1 MKNVLSVYIAAILIC
16 SIVGASVIPST
27 VATDEQQNQGKI
39 EFGNIQP
46 TGNVRSVPYTG
57 RLRVYIVE
65 PASRWNMYNGQPYHF
80 GFLGFAFNGDISIN
94 PQDTYENSIT
104 WNGDVSEGNAMVIA
118 AVFNS
123 EQHQGYAYP
132 PSGYPF
138 WAHYNDATA
147 AATPGNTGYNTVTP
161 NFTHTVLVEEGSATW
176 CQYCPAMAD
185 TLYAI
190 YQSGDYPWYFVALVD
205 DMNAQAASR
214 LRSEYNIYGF
224 PTAFYDGGYQVSVG
238 GSTSQSVYR
247 TRIEASGHR
256 PVPDLNLSVSVAYI
270 GSGDLQI
277 EVNIT
282 NNEAPNYPPVTP
294 QAPSGDTIGNNG
306 IEYAY
311 TASTTDPNGD
321 NVWYWFDWDDGSN
334 SGWIGPHTSG
344 QTGSASHIWSNPGT
358 YDVKVKAK
366 DTYGDES
373 AWSPSLLVNISAPL
387 IEIGITGE
395 SAKINV
401 TLKNAGTVELTNVNW
416 SISVKGGLFGFIN
429 VQSNGII
436 DALAVNEEV
445 FVKTNKGI
453 FGLGKI
459 SIIVIVDQTT
469 KTTTA
474 FVFGPFISLK

>member
-1 MKNVLSVYIAAILIC
+1 MNKIISIC
-16 SIVGASVIPST
+16 IVGILLCTTFGASMIPST

-65 PASRWNMYNGQPYHF
+65 PVSRWNNYAGQPYHF
-80 GFLGFAFNGDISIN
+80 GFLGFALNEAISID
-94 PQDTYENSIT
+94 PQDTYHNSIT
-104 WNGDVSEGNAMVIA
+104 WAGDISESNAMVIA

-123 EQHQGYAYP
+123 ESHQGYAYP
-132 PSGYPF
+132 PSSNPF
-138 WAHYNDATA
+138 TAHYTDATA
-147 AATPGNTGYNTVTP
+147 AATPGNTGYNTVTSE
-161 NFTHTVLVEEGSATW
+161 FTHTVLVEEATATW
-176 CQYCPAMAD
+176 CQYCPAMAN

-190 YQSGDYPWYFVALVD
+190 YQSGDYPWYFVALVA
-205 DMNAQAASR
+205 DMNTQAASR
-214 LRSEYNIYGF
+214 LNEFNTYGY
-224 PTAFYDGGYQVSVG
+224 PTAFYDGGYQVNVG
-238 GSTSQSVYR
+238 GSTSEPVYR
-247 TRIEASGHR
+247 TRIVNCGHR
-256 PVPDLNLSVSVAYI
+256 AVPDLNLSVSVSYI

-282 NNEAPNYPPVTP
+282 NNDAPNYPPVTP

-311 TASTTDPNGD
+311 TASTTDLNGD

-334 SGWIGPHTSG
+334 SGWVGPHTSG

-373 AWSPSLLVNISAPL
+373 TWSPSLLVNISAPL
-387 IEIGITGE
+387 IEIGIKGE

-401 TLKNAGTVELTNVNW
+401 TLKNAGAVELTNVNW
-416 SISVKGGLFGFIN
+416 SISVKGGLFGFID

-436 DALAVNEEV
+436 DSLAVNEEV
-445 FVKTNKGI
+445 SVKTNKGI

-459 SIIVIVDQTT
+459 SILVITDQST

-474 FVFGPFISLK
+474 FVFGPFISIK